1 MERVTPSMKN
11 QPCSDRQRRASLRSQ
26 RARHRLG
33 LGSKARRRSGHC
45 GGGAPPSQA
54 ATHSQC
60 KARGAGSRRGRNQ
73 GQEGFVFKQGVQ
85 SPHLV
90 ECKTG
95 EKTVQRNNAR
105 ARERKTQSPLLTM
118 FSKQNPQGKG
128 RETGPDCVF
137 QPQAEHSPGN
147 ESRSPRPVL
156 LQIKALSRSRSEL
169 IMNTAAHTVP

>member
-118 FSKQNPQGKG
+118 FLNRTHRVRAEKRGQVVSFNP
-128 RETGPDCVF
+128 RLSILPTT
-137 QPQAEHSPGN
+137 
-147 ESRSPRPVL
+147 
-156 LQIKALSRSRSEL
+156 KAALHGQCSCRSRL
-169 IMNTAAHTVP
+169 AHAAGRR